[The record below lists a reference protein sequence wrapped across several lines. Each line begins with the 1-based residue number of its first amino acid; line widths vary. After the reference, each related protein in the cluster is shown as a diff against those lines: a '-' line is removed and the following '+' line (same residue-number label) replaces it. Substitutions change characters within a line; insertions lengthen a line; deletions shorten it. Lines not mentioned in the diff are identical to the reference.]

1 MSSRCLQ
8 GQWLCPTC
16 VFEGHA
22 PVQTEAQ
29 QRKVGRGRVSA
40 APRIDMEGLT
50 IEELRE
56 AAADPLLSV
65 AQRKAA
71 KAQLRA
77 LKQQARQEK
86 IERR

>member
-1 MSSRCLQ
+1 M
-8 GQWLCPTC
+8 CPTC

-22 PVQTEAQ
+22 PVQTQAA
-29 QRKVGRGRVSA
+29 QRKAGRGRVTA
-40 APRIDMEGLT
+40 APQIDVEGLT

-65 AQRKAA
+65 VQRKAA

-77 LKQQARQEK
+77 LKAQTRQEK
-86 IERR
+86 IERRYEGSRVV